1 AGPSSAAAPGISLAR
16 LQPTSAELLVACPP
30 DPPTTVLVY
39 EGADEPRLIGH
50 LGIECAGVD
59 RAQTVVVPLDEALVA
74 GSTVDLSATVSSDSG
89 EINAWFPASVVDGAV
104 TVPPARPTN
113 VRVTAGRRSATV
125 TWDDPT
131 VDPAARATGYRVWRR
146 GQVVEVPAGT
156 RRVVLR
162 GLRPHR
168 CYLVRVA
175 SINAAGA
182 SRSVTTIV
190 RTRTR

>member
-39 EGADEPRLIGH
+39 EGAEDPRLIGH
-50 LGIECAGVD
+50 LGIDCAGVD
-59 RAQTVVVPLDEALVA
+59 RAQSVTVPFDEVLVA

-89 EINAWFPASVVDGAV
+89 EINAWFPASVVEGAV
-104 TVPPARPTN
+104 TARPARPTDL
-113 VRVTAGRRSATV
+113 RVTTGRRSATV

-131 VDPAARATGYRVWRR
+131 DDPAARASGYRVWRR
-146 GQVVEVPAGT
+146 GEVIEVPAGT
-156 RRVVLR
+156 HRVVLR
-162 GLRPHR
+162 GLRPNR

-175 SINAAGA
+175 GFNAAGT
-182 SRSVTTIV
+182 SRSATTVV